1 MLSFSPN
8 SMFARTLAIG
18 LLAFGLSACADAPDD
33 VDVAVTTADDRMSAD
48 APAGDPMTDPTVGA
62 AATADTSVTAQS
74 TVDAAT
80 ASGGVT
86 SIPAAAALANINGWI
101 AKLEGNADA
110 APVVAN
116 LRTLRDQLSATPI
129 DGAAVGQTLTEL
141 GEQTTAAAAG
151 AGDQQAS
158 LEALGGALSEAG
170 AALSN

>member
-1 MLSFSPN
+1 
-8 SMFARTLAIG
+8 MFVRTLAIG
-18 LLAFGLSACADAPDD
+18 LLALGLSACADNTDATDD
-33 VDVAVTTADDRMSAD
+33 VDVAVTTSDDPMTAD
-48 APAGDPMTDPTVGA
+48 APAGDPMTDPMAGTA
-62 AATADTSVTAQS
+62 TTADTSVTAQS

-80 ASGGVT
+80 AAGGVT
-86 SIPAAAALANINGWI
+86 SLAPAAALANIDGWI

-116 LRTLRDQLSATPI
+116 LRMLRGQLSATPI
-129 DGAAVGQTLTEL
+129 DGAAVGQTLTQL

-151 AGDQQAS
+151 AGSQQAS